1 MKYESLN
8 TEFPDTNEKLIDIC
22 REYSLY
28 TWIPQKMAHPVPIKI
43 AYGCWYED
51 FEGKKYF
58 DLSSQ
63 LVCVNIGYGQ
73 KKVADAI
80 KEQVD
85 ILPYVKPMDTHA
97 ARAVASLKS
106 YEESASRTTVTGC
119 PLKGVFYA
127 LFTGSPVNGSMYSFS
142 DI

>member
-1 MKYESLN
+1 
-8 TEFPDTNEKLIDIC
+8 
-22 REYSLY
+22 
-28 TWIPQKMAHPVPIKI
+28 MAHPLPIKT

-73 KKVADAI
+73 KKVVDAI

-97 ARAVASLKS
+97 ARATASKKLI
-106 YEESASRTTVTGC
+106 EMA
-119 PLKGVFYA
+119 PKGFKKVPGYGAF
-127 LFTGSPVNGSMYSFS
+127 FSMKKSMYYT
-142 DI
+142 